1 MNNKSKL
8 TLYKY
13 NKCGLLSS
21 QEIINILN
29 QQVFPQKYSSHRM
42 AVRPELFTKSCKK
55 GVKIG

>member
-1 MNNKSKL
+1 MNKSKL

-13 NKCGLLSS
+13 NKANLISS

-42 AVRPELFTKSCKK
+42 AVRPVSFTKMSQK